1 MAASILPPAP
11 EGSVLAE
18 WAKEGVRR
26 EPSHSNVVTFIS
38 PSETYALTVE
48 VDDPIRGYLIR
59 LSLLDNE
66 ETRIGQAV
74 VEGRDDALTVAANMV
89 AAADDLATLEDR
101 PILGPETV
109 HREDIEREATQP
121 PEEWGDDAEDWN
133 DRLQE
138 AYEKAEVPR
147 SKGTLTTKEIDGR
160 EYYYLQWREGD
171 TVTSQY
177 VAPASPSE

>member
-1 MAASILPPAP
+1 MAPSILPPAP
-11 EGSVLAE
+11 ADSVLAE
-18 WAKEGVRR
+18 WAAEGVRR

-38 PSETYALTVE
+38 PGETYALTVE
-48 VDDPIRGYLIR
+48 VDDPIHGYLIR
-59 LSLLDNE
+59 LSRLDDA
-66 ETRIGQAV
+66 ETRIGQTV
-74 VEGRDDALTVAANMV
+74 VEDRDDALTVAANMV

-109 HREDIEREATQP
+109 HQEDVEREATQP
-121 PEEWGDDAEDWN
+121 PEEWREDAEDWN

-147 SKGTLTTKEIDGR
+147 SKGTLTTKEIDGQ